1 MSIRE
6 TAFSLVIK
14 ADLLTE
20 IRRTFYIRYFLIDTK
35 QENCYN
41 MGNSTVNKAYSESDQ
56 KKVKECLKTP
66 DV

>member
-41 MGNSTVNKAYSESDQ
+41 MGNSTVNKA
-56 KKVKECLKTP
+56 
-66 DV
+66 

>member
-1 MSIRE
+1 M
-6 TAFSLVIK
+6 
-14 ADLLTE
+14 
-20 IRRTFYIRYFLIDTK
+20 YFLIDTK